1 MKIVYWVSLIL
12 ALSLAL
18 IYLFQENYPHF
29 MFFFSNAFPPVI
41 AGAAVATS
49 GFALRRYWEDLRSR
63 LSRVWLFFTLGMVL
77 WFLGELGWA
86 TYRLILNVEK
96 PYPSIA
102 DVFWLS
108 GYVPLFL
115 ALYIYVQIFKPAISR
130 QMLRIA
136 EAMVSI
142 LSIAIYSLLLPPIIE
157 AAEDPVVLFVDLAYP
172 TLDIPLFAMAIL
184 GLLIFTM
191 SRLKGK
197 IGTAWLLINSG
208 ILMNVVG
215 DVLFSYATLL
225 GTYWEMPAHPLELF
239 FHWGYLLFLLAFYTH
254 MKEL

>member
-1 MKIVYWVSLIL
+1 MY
-12 ALSLAL
+12 
-18 IYLFQENYPHF
+18 
-29 MFFFSNAFPPVI
+29 FFSNAFPPVI
-41 AGAAVATS
+41 AGAAVVTS

-63 LSRVWLFFTLGMVL
+63 LSRTWLLFTLGMVL

-86 TYRLILNVEK
+86 TYRLILNIEK

-108 GYVPLFL
+108 GYVPLFF
-115 ALYIYVQIFKPAISR
+115 ALYIYVQTFKPAISR
-130 QMLRIA
+130 RMLRIA
-136 EAMVSI
+136 EVVVFI
-142 LSIAIYSLLLPPIIE
+142 LSIGIYSLLLPPTIE
-157 AAEDPVVLFVDLAYP
+157 AEEDSVMLVVDLAYP

-197 IGTAWLLINSG
+197 MGTAWLLINAG
-208 ILMNVVG
+208 ILMNAVG
-215 DVLFSYATLL
+215 DVLFSYTTLL
-225 GTYWEMPAHPLELF
+225 GTYREIPAHPLELF